1 MCERRREVPPIFKSL
16 ISRLLAHE
24 SNLADKLA
32 WHNILKT
39 KPGTRNENEK
49 FVKNKV

>member
-1 MCERRREVPPIFKSL
+1 MCERREVPPIFKSL
-16 ISRLLAHE
+16 ISRLRAHE

-39 KPGTRNENEK
+39 KPGTRIENGK
-49 FVKNKV
+49 FIKDMV